1 MDIFKTDSFFR
12 SVTRRSFMKLMGCA
26 GLGSAGLLPACDVT
40 AAKENK
46 KVPKDRP
53 SIPPI
58 DLAVPPMVETATFS
72 LG

>member
-1 MDIFKTDSFFR
+1 
-12 SVTRRSFMKLMGCA
+12 MKLMGCA